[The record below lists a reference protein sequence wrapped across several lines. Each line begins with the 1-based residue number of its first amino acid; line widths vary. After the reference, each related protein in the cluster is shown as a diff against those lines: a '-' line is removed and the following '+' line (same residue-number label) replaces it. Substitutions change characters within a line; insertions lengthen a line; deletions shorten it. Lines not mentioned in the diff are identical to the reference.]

1 VLQPNVETRAPA
13 AVRTAGHW
21 FGPAGRPLM
30 GWLTTPASGPGS
42 SGVLVLPPVGYQYW
56 STHRTMRTVAE
67 RLAAA
72 GHTVLRI
79 DYDGTGDS
87 AGDQWDAQRVPA
99 WRASARA
106 AADELRS
113 LGTTRLAVVGAR
125 LGGMF
130 ALLDGDELG
139 AERVVAWAPV
149 TAGRRYAKENRLLS
163 TPVPDSDDVVSAGV
177 VFAPETLAD
186 IASLK
191 ADNGGAVVVDGGEQA
206 LEQPT
211 EYATVPE
218 DVVAEICDAVGP
230 SGDGSVQALVP
241 RETAQFGAIA
251 EEVVALGPGE
261 LVGVLSRP
269 RAGSD
274 LSAPVA
280 VFLNTGSEPHVG
292 PGRAWVEYARRLA
305 EEGYTALRVDFSG
318 WGESPDH
325 GHAPGRPYDAHCEDE
340 TIEIVRALR
349 ERGHEKVVL
358 VGLCAGAWV
367 ALRAVLREP
376 ADGVVALNPQLY
388 WQPGD
393 PVEALM
399 SETRER
405 RTPDRLREE
414 RGCRLG
420 LWSALD
426 VLGRRPWAG
435 TWLDELRASG
445 VPVAM
450 VFAEGDDGIE
460 YLRNRLG
467 RRLIRTLRGGAITVE
482 EVPGIDHSM
491 HRAWLRDSI
500 AGAIRRHLDRV
511 R

>member
-1 VLQPNVETRAPA
+1 
-13 AVRTAGHW
+13 
-21 FGPAGRPLM
+21 M
-30 GWLTTPASGPGS
+30 GWLTTPASGTAS

-56 STHRTMRTVAE
+56 SSHRTLRTVAE
-67 RLAAA
+67 RLAEA

-87 AGDQWDAQRVPA
+87 AGDQWDPQRVPA
-99 WRASARA
+99 WRASVRA
-106 AADELRS
+106 AAGELRS
-113 LGTTRLAVVGAR
+113 LGATRLAVVGAR
-125 LGGMF
+125 LGGTF
-130 ALLDGDELG
+130 ALLDGRELG

-149 TAGRRYAKENRLLS
+149 TAGRRYAKEIRLLS
-163 TPVPDSDDVVSAGV
+163 TPVPDSGDVVSAGV
-177 VFAPETLAD
+177 VFTPETLDD
-186 IASLK
+186 IAALK
-191 ADNGGAVVVDGGEQA
+191 AGTEGAVVVDGGEQA

-218 DVVAEICDAVGP
+218 DVVAAICEAIGP
-230 SGDGSVQALVP
+230 AGGGGSAPALAP
-241 RETAQFGAIA
+241 RTTAELGAIA
-251 EEVVALGPGE
+251 EEVVALGPRA
-261 LVGVLSRP
+261 LVGVISRP
-269 RAGSD
+269 RGGSD

-305 EEGYTALRVDFSG
+305 ADGYTALRVDFSG

-325 GHAPGRPYDAHCEDE
+325 GHAPGRPYDAHCEEE

-349 ERGHEKVVL
+349 ERGHEKIVL

-420 LWSALD
+420 LWTALD
-426 VLGRRPWAG
+426 VLGHRPWAG
-435 TWLDELRASG
+435 AWLDEIEASG

-467 RRLIRTLRGGAITVE
+467 RRLVRTLRGGAVRVE
-482 EVPGIDHSM
+482 EVPDIDHSM

-500 AGAIRRHLDRV
+500 VEAIRRNLDRI